1 MSTKNKRLQLETRE
15 KIKDL
20 WLAGLTEAK
29 IAEKLSMPRSTVHVY
44 VAKIER
50 EMLHYMDEDT
60 FLKYIA
66 EFSRTRATFD
76 REIEEIDEMIDKL
89 DINVKEDKAV
99 IARLVDSRHQIR
111 LDKVKILQDL
121 ELPLAVKKFKK
132 ERDEMHSKLVTL
144 RVEDDTKLILPEVT
158 PSA

>member
-1 MSTKNKRLQLETRE
+1 MATRNKRLQLETRE

-29 IAEKLSMPRSTVHVY
+29 IAEKLNMPRSTVHVY
-44 VAKIER
+44 VSKIEK
-50 EMLHYMDEDT
+50 EMMHYMDEDT

-66 EFSRTRATFD
+66 EFTRSRATFD
-76 REIEEIDEMIDKL
+76 REIEEIDEMLSKL
-89 DINVKEDKAV
+89 DINTKEDKPV
-99 IARLVDSRHQIR
+99 IARLIDSRHQIR
-111 LDKVKILQDL
+111 LDKMKILQDL

-132 ERDEMHSKLVTL
+132 ERDEMHSKLVTISVPEEKTL
-144 RVEDDTKLILPEVT
+144 VLPEAT